1 VFSIEVS
8 QIFNSVAYFVM
19 EFRELSDGEW
29 GVIAVFLPLKP
40 KRCWRALS
48 DDGSLINGILYVIT
62 AVYQLGCKFKVF

>member
-1 VFSIEVS
+1 
-8 QIFNSVAYFVM
+8 M